1 MFGLKDSEF
10 QIKKSNTK
18 NHTSQNN
25 QVLVSPKARC
35 SLADR
40 LPSSKKLGK
49 TIIIPQVAY
58 DFGGIIP
65 SSKVMESS
73 HTF

>member
-1 MFGLKDSEF
+1 MS
-10 QIKKSNTK
+10 S
-18 NHTSQNN
+18 
-25 QVLVSPKARC
+25 KARC
-35 SLADR
+35 SLADH

-73 HTF
+73 HTFESSNASFKGWKQLQGLLGES